1 VFSGVTGCY
10 LSIGMFGAK
19 NTGPETGT
27 PYDDPGY
34 VWEQYR
40 DASKLGA
47 RTALHGRFS
56 TNRRPWQ
63 RWVFDRFDLPAEAR
77 ILEVGC
83 GPGNLWAENLDRL
96 PPGWSVTL
104 TDASPGMIRSAR
116 DRLAYE
122 RFRFG
127 LAGAQQLPFEDGV
140 FDAVVANHLLYHVR
154 DRGRAIAEISR
165 VLGPAGVLYAAT
177 NGRDHNREM
186 GRMLHVLF
194 PDRPDGG
201 YHQARVG
208 FSLENGRGQL
218 SRRFGDVRLLRRED
232 SLFVTEVRPLL
243 DYLLSGTAAHAAGG
257 DGEVAALSGVLERE
271 LASRGGIRIRKDT
284 GMFAA
289 RR

>member
-1 VFSGVTGCY
+1 VSSGVTGCY

-19 NTGPETGT
+19 NTETETGT

-40 DASKLGA
+40 DATKLGA

-56 TNRRPWQ
+56 TDRRPWQ

-116 DRLAYE
+116 DRLADE

-140 FDAVVANHLLYHVR
+140 FDAVVANHVLYHVP
-154 DRGRAIAEISR
+154 DRGRAIDEISR
-165 VLGPAGVLYAAT
+165 
-177 NGRDHNREM
+177 
-186 GRMLHVLF
+186 VLF
-194 PDRPDGG
+194 PDRPDDD

-208 FSLENGRGQL
+208 FSLENGREQL

-257 DGEVAALSGVLERE
+257 DGRVAALSGVLERE
-271 LASRGGIRIRKDT
+271 LASRGGIRITKDT